1 MELPGEMSLSDFN
14 LFQKLIYDETGIN
27 MTDKKRTLLTNR
39 IRKRLLALKI
49 DNYHKYYQYLKNA
62 EDRHDEIV
70 QMVNAVTTNVTEFF
84 RNPKQFETYVEKV
97 LPAIVEKNA
106 GKKTIRVLSAGCS
119 SGEEPY
125 TIAIVFL
132 ESFPSISGSW
142 NIQIDAVDIST
153 DILKQAEEGI
163 YKADKMKG
171 LTDQQIAKFFDKLDP
186 ETYKAKDKVKS
197 LIRFKKF
204 NLKADTFTAKYD
216 VVFCR
221 NVVIYF
227 DRQTKSN
234 IYQKFFD
241 SMDNNGFFLVGYS
254 EGIINDN
261 RFKYFA
267 PGIYTKNP
275 EGKAPEDLS

>member
-1 MELPGEMSLSDFN
+1 MDLPGEMSISDFN

-27 MTDKKRTLLTNR
+27 MTEKKRTLLTNR

-49 DNYHKYYQYLKNA
+49 DNYHKYYQYLKTA
-62 EDRHDEIV
+62 DDRHDEIV

-84 RNPKQFETYVEKV
+84 RNPKQFDTFIEKV
-97 LPAIVEKNA
+97 LPSVIQKNSA
-106 GKKTIRVLSAGCS
+106 KKMIRILSAGCS

-125 TIAIVFL
+125 TIAFVLL
-132 ESFPSISGSW
+132 EKFASITSSW
-142 NIQIDAVDIST
+142 NVQIDAVDIST
-153 DILKQAEEGI
+153 DIIRQAEEGT
-163 YKADKMKG
+163 YRADKMKG
-171 LTDQQIAKFFDKLDP
+171 LTEQQIEKFFDKIDDG
-186 ETYKAKDKVKS
+186 TFRVKPKPKT

-204 NLKADTFTAKYD
+204 NLKADAFMTKYD
-216 VVFCR
+216 IIFCR

-227 DRQTKSN
+227 DRQTKSH

-241 SMDNNGFFLVGYS
+241 SMDNDGFFLVGYS

-261 RFKYFA
+261 RFKYFT

-275 EGKAPEDLS
+275 EGKAPEVL

>member
-1 MELPGEMSLSDFN
+1 MEIPGEMSLSDFN

-62 EDRHDEIV
+62 ENRHDEIV

-84 RNPKQFETYVEKV
+84 RNPKQFETYAEKV
-97 LPAIVEKNA
+97 LPAVMERNA
-106 GKKTIRVLSAGCS
+106 GKKMIRILSAGCS

-125 TIAIVFL
+125 TIAIVFW
-132 ESFPSISGSW
+132 EKFPVIAETW

-153 DILKQAEEGI
+153 DILKQAEAGI
-163 YKADKMKG
+163 YKAEKMKG
-171 LTDQQIAKFFDKLDP
+171 LTDQQIAKFFDKLDA
-186 ETYKAKDKVKS
+186 ETFRVKEKVKR

-204 NLKADTFTAKYD
+204 NLKSDSFTAKYD
-216 VVFCR
+216 IIFCR

-227 DRQTKSN
+227 DRQIKSN

-241 SMDNNGFFLVGYS
+241 SMDNSGFFLVGYS